1 MAATVKTLLE
11 HHGELYWGT
20 RKANPGYC
28 YGLALDVGADGLA
41 AELVYVMSDL
51 DENDEPLV
59 TPETLVSCFTV
70 NDLEDNGII
79 LSNYLDDEDAPEAV
93 GWYCIEKSFFGR
105 DNVEALLDNNARL
118 DGHLDIVLQIL
129 LISPEEVAQGMP
141 SLDELSFFD
150 LLEELEGVAERID
163 CPFRSASWAT
173 RCSAGSTPTKR
184 ISAKGRRTAGVHVFK
199 VLCAAKSRFWHTA
212 RSVRAFG
219 RASRLRVPSSPQV
232 GFRII
237 ELSPIRRAKTPILT
251 PPLTHNARRRALCDH
266 ALRAVRTNASNRR
279 FPHGPGHGGAAPVA
293 APARR
298 AGTVRPSAHARLCQ
312 SFQRAPVRFG

>member
-59 TPETLVSCFTV
+59 TPETLVSCFNV

-79 LSNYLDDEDAPEAV
+79 LSDHLDDEDAPEAA
-93 GWYCIEKSFFGR
+93 GWYCIEKSFFVR
-105 DNVEALLDNNARL
+105 DSVEVLLDDNARL
-118 DGHLDIVLQIL
+118 DGYLDIVLQIL
-129 LISPEEVAQGMP
+129 LISPERWRKGCLRSTSCRSSTSWRSSKA
-141 SLDELSFFD
+141 SRS
-150 LLEELEGVAERID
+150 ASTTATCSRR

-219 RASRLRVPSSPQV
+219 RASRLRASTKPQV
-232 GFRII
+232 GF
-237 ELSPIRRAKTPILT
+237 
-251 PPLTHNARRRALCDH
+251 
-266 ALRAVRTNASNRR
+266 
-279 FPHGPGHGGAAPVA
+279 
-293 APARR
+293 
-298 AGTVRPSAHARLCQ
+298 
-312 SFQRAPVRFG
+312 

>member
-93 GWYCIEKSFFGR
+93 GWYCIEK
-105 DNVEALLDNNARL
+105 A
-118 DGHLDIVLQIL
+118 
-129 LISPEEVAQGMP
+129 IST
-141 SLDELSFFD
+141 S
-150 LLEELEGVAERID
+150 
-163 CPFRSASWAT
+163 CCRS
-173 RCSAGSTPTKR
+173 C
-184 ISAKGRRTAGVHVFK
+184 
-199 VLCAAKSRFWHTA
+199 
-212 RSVRAFG
+212 
-219 RASRLRVPSSPQV
+219 
-232 GFRII
+232 
-237 ELSPIRRAKTPILT
+237 
-251 PPLTHNARRRALCDH
+251 
-266 ALRAVRTNASNRR
+266 
-279 FPHGPGHGGAAPVA
+279 
-293 APARR
+293 
-298 AGTVRPSAHARLCQ
+298 
-312 SFQRAPVRFG
+312 

>member
-11 HHGELYWGT
+11 HHGELYRGT

-59 TPETLVSCFTV
+59 TPETLVSCFNV

-79 LSNYLDDEDAPEAV
+79 LSDHLDDEDAPEAA

-105 DNVEALLDNNARL
+105 DSVEVLLDDNARL
-118 DGHLDIVLQIL
+118 DGYLDIVLQIL
-129 LISPEEVAQGMP
+129 LISPEEVAKGMP

-163 CPFRSASWAT
+163 N
-173 RCSAGSTPTKR
+173 GD
-184 ISAKGRRTAGVHVFK
+184 V
-199 VLCAAKSRFWHTA
+199 
-212 RSVRAFG
+212 
-219 RASRLRVPSSPQV
+219 Q
-232 GFRII
+232 
-237 ELSPIRRAKTPILT
+237 
-251 PPLTHNARRRALCDH
+251 PPLPFSFRLVGDALFGWEH
-266 ALRAVRTNASNRR
+266 ADEEDFR
-279 FPHGPGHGGAAPVA
+279 
-293 APARR
+293 
-298 AGTVRPSAHARLCQ
+298 
-312 SFQRAPVRFG
+312 

>member
-105 DNVEALLDNNARL
+105 DNVEALLDDNARL
-118 DGHLDIVLQIL
+118 DGYLDIVLQIL

-141 SLDELSFFD
+141 SLDELSF
-150 LLEELEGVAERID
+150 LEELEGVAERID
-163 CPFRSASWAT
+163 N
-173 RCSAGSTPTKR
+173 GD
-184 ISAKGRRTAGVHVFK
+184 V
-199 VLCAAKSRFWHTA
+199 
-212 RSVRAFG
+212 
-219 RASRLRVPSSPQV
+219 Q
-232 GFRII
+232 
-237 ELSPIRRAKTPILT
+237 
-251 PPLTHNARRRALCDH
+251 PPLPFSFRLVGDALFGWEH
-266 ALRAVRTNASNRR
+266 ADEEDFR
-279 FPHGPGHGGAAPVA
+279 
-293 APARR
+293 
-298 AGTVRPSAHARLCQ
+298 
-312 SFQRAPVRFG
+312 